1 MAAATQSQSES
12 EAASTSAATPCSS
25 DSCHSGRSG
34 KRGVANKKCE
44 NKSCKACCVTTGG
57 CKAAG
62 HGRGGGGGGGGR
74 TVETAQPTDILI
86 ATIEA
91 QLSSQPTAVGR
102 IPTASFLERRKEE
115 EERVRTQSQA
125 LSERRANEASLKD
138 QVNLVMF
145 RKVRLVSLLL
155 IFQISYLNLTGCRV
169 PFTHARSQAV
179 AFSSK
184 STQLAD

>member
-1 MAAATQSQSES
+1 MISVPNAPRRILSSSPTSFPSTTHSEFLRLICIPPQKS
-12 EAASTSAATPCSS
+12 VNSTPTPISASG
-25 DSCHSGRSG
+25 SGDTVTVRVGGREYFS
-34 KRGVANKKCE
+34 RNTLLERLLPFPADRVNVVSLTRNARISLARPVALLP
-44 NKSCKACCVTTGG
+44 GG

-62 HGRGGGGGGGGR
+62 HGRGGGRGGGGR

-125 LSERRANEASLKD
+125 LSEPTCYEAS
-138 QVNLVMF
+138 
-145 RKVRLVSLLL
+145 
-155 IFQISYLNLTGCRV
+155 
-169 PFTHARSQAV
+169 
-179 AFSSK
+179 
-184 STQLAD
+184 